1 MSVIWPKWSETK
13 DTCSQVSLFPSF
25 VIYIISI
32 YLFQNSISSVYPLH
46 DNIFLLDIKLD
57 FSCLK
62 GNLLL
67 LLTLVFL
74 LKHAKQLLY
83 CMWCLRSFMV
93 CSPYQTLCLWR
104 SVAYYPF
111 IYYYKILD
119 RIVESQGWKGPTRSS
134 SPNILPLPLL
144 PQATKPYLRSSSSR
158 CSLNIARDGDTTTSL
173 GRPFQCL
180 TALWEKKF
188 LLMSK
193 LNLLWYN
200 LWLLPLGNLFQFST
214 TLTIKKFFCMLVW
227 NFLYSS
233 FRPLLLVL
241 SLHITER
248 SLVSSICLPPH
259 F

>member
-67 LLTLVFL
+67 LWTLVFL

-134 SPNILPLPLL
+134 SPTVLPLPLL
-144 PQATKPYLRSSSSR
+144 PQATEPYL
-158 CSLNIARDGDTTTSL
+158 IAPHPDASWT
-173 GRPFQCL
+173 
-180 TALWEKKF
+180 
-188 LLMSK
+188 
-193 LNLLWYN
+193 
-200 LWLLPLGNLFQFST
+200 LPGMAT
-214 TLTIKKFFCMLVW
+214 PAPPWAAIPV
-227 NFLYSS
+227 
-233 FRPLLLVL
+233 PD
-241 SLHITER
+241 R
-248 SLVSSICLPPH
+248 SLREKGFPYV
-259 F
+259 